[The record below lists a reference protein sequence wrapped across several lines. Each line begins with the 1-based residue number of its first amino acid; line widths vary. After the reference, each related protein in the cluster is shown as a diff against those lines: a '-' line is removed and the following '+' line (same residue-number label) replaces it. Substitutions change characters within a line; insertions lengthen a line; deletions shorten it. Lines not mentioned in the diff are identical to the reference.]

1 MDQASGTVLDFFN
14 TIEDPRQRGKVLYRL
29 DEILLIAL
37 AGCLAGADNMVEMAG
52 WARLNLES
60 LRSIR
65 PFARGVPSHDTLN
78 DVVNAL
84 DPGTFEECFEAW
96 IGAIRPD
103 APDLI
108 AIDGKTSKRTGDTRT
123 GQRPLH
129 TLSAY
134 AREQRLVLA
143 QEVVDGKSNEGV
155 MIPSLLDK
163 LRLKGSLVTI
173 DAAGS
178 YRPIAERI
186 VEAGADYLL
195 TVKANQP
202 KLLAGIKAALER
214 AGADSLLAVKATHPK
229 PGAGIKAALGRGAP
243 ETVQSCERGETP
255 PGRQEPRRCP
265 VAPAP
270 AGLGGKT
277 PWAGLKSVA
286 AVQGTV
292 VRGGKVTTLTRYY
305 ITSRTLAAD
314 QLLEA
319 VRGHWS
325 IEKFGP
331 LGSGCRLRRRLPA
344 PALGLWSAQHGIG
357 PAHRAQPDQ
366 AKVLGQGQPHGQA
379 KKGGLVN
386 SLPD

>member
-1 MDQASGTVLDFFN
+1 MDKASGTVLDFF
-14 TIEDPRQRGKVLYRL
+14 TTVEDPRQRGKVLYRL
-29 DEILLIAL
+29 DEILLIVL
-37 AGCLAGADNMVEMAG
+37 AGCLAGADNMVETAG
-52 WARLNLES
+52 WARLNLEA

-78 DVVNAL
+78 DVVNEL

-108 AIDGKTSKRTGDTRT
+108 AIDGKTSKRTGDART
-123 GQRPLH
+123 GRRPLH

-134 AREQRLVLA
+134 AREQRLILA
-143 QEVVDGKSNEGV
+143 QEVVDGKSNERAL
-155 MIPSLLDK
+155 IPSLLDK

-186 VEAGADYLL
+186 VEAEADYLL

-202 KLLAGIKAALER
+202 KLLTGIKAAL
-214 AGADSLLAVKATHPK
+214 AQ
-229 PGAGIKAALGRGAP
+229 AAP
-243 ETVQSCERGETP
+243 DTVQRCESVETSH
-255 PGRQEPRRCP
+255 GRQEHRRCT

-286 AVQGTV
+286 AVQGTF
-292 VRGGKVTTLTRYY
+292 VRDGKVTTLTRYY
-305 ITSRTLAAD
+305 ITSRTLTAD

-325 IEKFGP
+325 IENSV
-331 LGSGCRLRRRLPA
+331 LSG
-344 PALGLWSAQHGIG
+344 GIG
-357 PAHRAQPDQ
+357 RLKIQSIGFWMSSSATTTSACAQIMVRATWHWSS
-366 AKVLGQGQPHGQA
+366 A
-379 KKGGLVN
+379 
-386 SLPD
+386 SRST

>member
-1 MDQASGTVLDFFN
+1 MLVVLS
-14 TIEDPRQRGKVLYRL
+14 
-29 DEILLIAL
+29 
-37 AGCLAGADNMVEMAG
+37 GCLAGADNFVEMAG
-52 WARLNLES
+52 WARMNLEA
-60 LRSIR
+60 LRQIR

-84 DPGTFEECFEAW
+84 DPGTFEECFLSW
-96 IGAIRPD
+96 IEAIRPD

-108 AIDGKTSKRTGDTRT
+108 AIDGKTSRRTGNART

-143 QEVVDGKSNEGV
+143 QEVVDGKSNEGA

-186 VEAGADYLL
+186 VEAEADYLL

-202 KLLAGIKAALER
+202 KLLAGIKAAL
-214 AGADSLLAVKATHPK
+214 AQ
-229 PGAGIKAALGRGAP
+229 AAP
-243 ETVQSCERGETP
+243 DTVQRCESVETSH
-255 PGRQEPRRCP
+255 GRQEHRRCT

-277 PWAGLKSVA
+277 PWAGLKYVA
-286 AVQGTV
+286 AVEGTF
-292 VRGGKVTTLTRYY
+292 VRSGKLTTLTRYY
-305 ITSRTLAAD
+305 ITSRALTAD

-325 IEKFGP
+325 IENSVHWVLDVVFGDDYQ
-331 LGSGCRLRRRLPA
+331 RLRSEYGPRNMALVQRIALNLIRRRPSGKDSLTVKRKKAGWSTAYLIETIAAVPA
-344 PALGLWSAQHGIG
+344 
-357 PAHRAQPDQ
+357 
-366 AKVLGQGQPHGQA
+366 
-379 KKGGLVN
+379 
-386 SLPD
+386 

>member
-1 MDQASGTVLDFFN
+1 MSSTRSTPAPSRSASRPGSGRSGPTPDR
-14 TIEDPRQRGKVLYRL
+14 DRRQDL
-29 DEILLIAL
+29 E
-37 AGCLAGADNMVEMAG
+37 ADA
-52 WARLNLES
+52 
-60 LRSIR
+60 
-65 PFARGVPSHDTLN
+65 
-78 DVVNAL
+78 
-84 DPGTFEECFEAW
+84 
-96 IGAIRPD
+96 
-103 APDLI
+103 
-108 AIDGKTSKRTGDTRT
+108 RTGR
-123 GQRPLH
+123 RSLH

-134 AREQRLVLA
+134 AREQRLVWA
-143 QEVVDGKSNEGV
+143 QEVVDGKSNERAL
-155 MIPSLLDK
+155 IPSLLDK

-214 AGADSLLAVKATHPK
+214 A
-229 PGAGIKAALGRGAP
+229 AP
-243 ETVQSCERGETP
+243 ETVQSCEHAETAH
-255 PGRQEPRRCP
+255 GRQEHRRCT
-265 VAPAP
+265 VVP

-286 AVQGTV
+286 AVHGTV

-325 IEKFGP
+325 IENSVHWVLDVVFGDDDQ
-331 LGSGCRLRRRLPA
+331 RLR
-344 PALGLWSAQHGIG
+344 SDYG
-357 PAHRAQPDQ
+357 PRNMA
-366 AKVLGQGQPHGQA
+366 
-379 KKGGLVN
+379 
-386 SLPD
+386 